1 MPAVNWSNVTDFG
14 QLPTEANNASNGS
27 FWVGM
32 FYMLWVILILLF
44 IGFGFEVAMVV
55 ASFIMISIGLLM
67 VYGGLM
73 AWPHLVT
80 VVGVLLFMF
89 LYIIWSSKKTKT

>member
-1 MPAVNWSNVTDFG
+1 MASINWSNVTDFG
-14 QLPTEANNASNGS
+14 QIPQEANNASGGS
-27 FWVGM
+27 FWVGV
-32 FYMLWVILILLF
+32 FFMLWVILILLF

-55 ASFIMISIGLLM
+55 ASFLMIVIGLLL
-67 VYGGLM
+67 VYADLL
-73 AWPHLVT
+73 ALQHLLT